1 MAATALA
8 QLALLFALLGAAV
21 LVAGIGATFPRLG
34 AWSARRRAARRAV
47 ARKTPATRMPP
58 PAVRR
63 PIQVVAADLRR
74 LARQLALVPA
84 GGAMVRRQALL
95 AAYDHVLVE
104 VAEQLEVPHRL
115 DTLPRGPARDA
126 ERARLLGELEDAGLA
141 VHA

>member
-1 MAATALA
+1 
-8 QLALLFALLGAAV
+8 
-21 LVAGIGATFPRLG
+21 
-34 AWSARRRAARRAV
+34 
-47 ARKTPATRMPP
+47 
-58 PAVRR
+58 
-63 PIQVVAADLRR
+63 VAADLRR

-95 AAYDHVLVE
+95 AAYDHVLAE

-126 ERARLLGELEDAGLA
+126 ERARLLTALEDAGLA

>member
-1 MAATALA
+1 MAAAALA
-8 QLALLFALLGAAV
+8 QLALLLCMLLPGVIIAV
-21 LVAGIGATFPRLG
+21 VGATFPQV
-34 AWSARRRAARRAV
+34 SARS
-47 ARKTPATRMPP
+47 ARKP
-58 PAVRR
+58 PAASRR

-126 ERARLLGELEDAGLA
+126 ERARLLAELEDAGLA